1 MPDNRKYLSKFTF
14 PNGQTYYLKDEE
26 ARQLLASGGAFIV
39 AWDGNAAPDVSKIPA
54 GVVVSFN
61 STTYTG
67 TLAANAETVESKGFY
82 LVKSGSGDA
91 AKSDIYDEY
100 VVVSNGGVA
109 SWEKLGSTS
118 IDLSSL
124 GELAYKDNVT
134 LNKGT
139 AVSAMGANTTFTTT
153 VTPTKK
159 KYKASAQITGGTI
172 TTTKDTVVKSITP
185 TSRKLETTTIPNITV
200 GAAQQI
206 EVIQDVGTASTWA
219 FDVDDTNETLTISGA
234 NGTAPTKAAAP
245 ISVTSVTAGDPITVA
260 TGVVSNNGAGS
271 DVVTGFGISA
281 TAEVLL
287 TAESG
292 DAPTVSV
299 TFAESTDADAVEL
312 VTDIPADAV
321 NTAAAGDAV
330 SVVGFDQLS
339 ISLQDKAA

>member
-26 ARQLLASGGAFIV
+26 ARQLLASGGTFIV
-39 AWDGNAAPDVSKIPA
+39 AWDGTAAPDVSKIPA

-61 STTYTG
+61 GTTYTG

-82 LVKSGSGDA
+82 LVKSSIVDA
-91 AKSDIYDEY
+91 AKSDTYDEY

-139 AVSAMGANTTFTTT
+139 AVSAMSANATFTTT

-185 TSRKLETTTIPNITV
+185 TSQKLVTTTVPNITV

-206 EVIQDVGTASTWA
+206 EAIQDVGKASTWA
-219 FDVDDTNETLTISGA
+219 FEVDDANETLTISGA
-234 NGTAPTKAAAP
+234 NGTAPTKVAASVP
-245 ISVTSVTAGDPITVA
+245 SVTVGTPIIVA
-260 TGVVSNNGAGS
+260 TGAVSANGTGS
-271 DVVTGFGISA
+271 DVVTGLGTPT

-292 DAPTVSV
+292 DAPAVSV
-299 TFAESTDADAVEL
+299 TFAESNDADAVEL

-321 NTAAAGDAV
+321 ATAAAGDAV